1 MASGTETRRFSAAAI
16 VVAVCAAFLL
26 GGWFLK
32 AQCLDPW
39 AGSHQYESLCYN
51 DIQALYQAR
60 GVDQRV
66 FPYVH
71 GSFDAS
77 TNELRD
83 GAIEYPVLTGL
94 FMYAAGTGVD
104 NANGYLIATA
114 MLLFPFGLLVAF
126 LLGRLEGWRALM
138 WAASP
143 ALVLYSFHNWDL
155 LVVAAAAAGFYA
167 YRRGHPVAAA
177 ALFALGA
184 AFKMY
189 PAFFVLPLIAAAL
202 ARRNAKEAASVAG
215 TAAGVFAL
223 VNLPFA
229 IVNFEGWW
237 ATYGFHRVRGPNFDN
252 IWNLISNLRDAFQVP
267 VDLPVLPRFTL
278 GIPDLTPEELNLI
291 TGVLTLVAF
300 GIALWVGWNRARK
313 EGLYPVVAVSAALL
327 AAFMLFSKVHSPQY
341 TLWLLPFF
349 VLVRVNVLWWIAY
362 AAADL
367 LVYVGVFRFFF
378 DYFENPG
385 ATGAE
390 TAMEV
395 GVWVR
400 AALLAGLFVAFLRVR
415 EGAGGERTDALTS
428 HPLPRVEPV
437 GVAAES

>member
-1 MASGTETRRFSAAAI
+1 MASGPETRRFSAAAI

-39 AGSHQYESLCYN
+39 TGSHQYESLCYN

-60 GVDQRV
+60 GIDQRV

-71 GSFDAS
+71 GSFDEAVG
-77 TNELRD
+77 ELRD

-94 FMYAAGTGVD
+94 FMYASGTGVD
-104 NANGYLIATA
+104 NANGYLIASA
-114 MLLFPFGLLVAF
+114 LLLFPFALLVAF
-126 LLGRLEGWRALM
+126 LLGRLEGRRALL

-155 LVVAAAAAGFYA
+155 LVVAAAVAGFYA
-167 YRRGHPVAAA
+167 YRRDRPVVAA

-189 PAFFVLPLIAAAL
+189 PAFFVLPLIAASL
-202 ARRNAKEAASVAG
+202 ARRNVREAAAQAG

-223 VNLPFA
+223 VNLPFVIA
-229 IVNFEGWW
+229 NSDGWW
-237 ATYGFHRVRGPNFDN
+237 ATYRFHRLRGPNFDN
-252 IWNLISNLRDAFQVP
+252 IWNLRDAFQVP
-267 VDLPVLPRFTL
+267 VDLPVLPRFTFGVVL
-278 GIPDLTPEELNLI
+278 PELTPERLNLI
-291 TGVLTLVAF
+291 TGILTLVAF
-300 GIALWVGWNRARK
+300 GVALWVGWNRARK
-313 EGLYPVVAVSAALL
+313 EGVYPVIAVSAALL
-327 AAFMLFSKVHSPQY
+327 AAFLFFTKVHSPQY

-367 LVYVGVFRFFF
+367 LVYVGVFRFFY
-378 DYFENPG
+378 DYLERPG

-400 AALLAGLFVAFLRVR
+400 AVLLAGLFVAFLRAR
-415 EGAGGERTDALTS
+415 ETRADALTS